1 MLNQSINLPAVL
13 RYRLTS
19 LQQSGMYDVFALHM
33 ERSQLSDDS
42 E

>member
-1 MLNQSINLPAVL
+1 
-13 RYRLTS
+13 
-19 LQQSGMYDVFALHM
+19 MYDVFALHM